1 MSGRLFLWYDMHSR
15 TVWAPA
21 KEVQYYPIPGLY
33 SGIFAM
39 YLQYYQFKKDS
50 TGQGKAKTILFYALC
65 ALYILSL
72 ASISI
77 DTTQL
82 VLFSSGAVSN
92 NSGIQSNVCVFP
104 HNPALISF
112 AVGYHSIINIRHF
125 SNDKRFL

>member
-1 MSGRLFLWYDMHSR
+1 MSTRLFLWYDMHSR

-21 KEVQYYPIPGLY
+21 KAVQYYPIPGLY

-39 YLQYYQFKKDS
+39 YLQYHQLKKDS

-65 ALYILSL
+65 ALYVLSL
-72 ASISI
+72 AVISL
-77 DTTQL
+77 DTTEFGL
-82 VLFSSGAVSN
+82 AFSGAVSN

-112 AVGYHSIINIRHF
+112 AVGYHSIINIGH
-125 SNDKRFL
+125 SSSDKRFL

>member
-39 YLQYYQFKKDS
+39 YLQYYQLKKDS

-65 ALYILSL
+65 ALYVLSL
-72 ASISI
+72 AVISL
-77 DTTQL
+77 DTTEF
-82 VLFSSGAVSN
+82 VVTFSGAVSN
-92 NSGIQSNVCVFP
+92 NNSGIQAMIVFS
-104 HNPALISF
+104 LITW
-112 AVGYHSIINIRHF
+112 
-125 SNDKRFL
+125 

>member
-65 ALYILSL
+65 ALYVLSL
-72 ASISI
+72 ALISL
-77 DTTQL
+77 DTTEY
-82 VLFSSGAVSN
+82 VLAFSGAVSN
-92 NSGIQSNVCVFP
+92 NSSMQSNDCIFL

-112 AVGYHSIINIRHF
+112 AVGYHFDINIIHS
-125 SNDKRFL
+125 SNDKRVV